1 MRLHL
6 VYVLSVDCGFS
17 VSFEVFAVMIQSLPC
32 MCYSLVSSHLGR
44 GLLISIILSLVIHV
58 CKWNTCIHKQLY
70 SNTFLLLSP
79 LISPVF
85 PGSWRFLSQ
94 SSSQKFST
102 FMILPHPSGWKIEK
116 VVKSNWVWP
125 CPVGAMTLLKRRF
138 PSLRVLAFAGFLFL
152 STLAT
157 IPATRLL
164 MGWDTKGQPKKME
177 LALPHSLRAL
187 GVTSFAFLKPELEI
201 FSLILF
207 CLHCQALD
215 TLCSG

>member
-1 MRLHL
+1 M
-6 VYVLSVDCGFS
+6 
-17 VSFEVFAVMIQSLPC
+17 
-32 MCYSLVSSHLGR
+32 
-44 GLLISIILSLVIHV
+44 IHV
-58 CKWNTCIHKQLY
+58 CKWWDELNTCVHKQLY

-79 LISPVF
+79 VISPVF

-102 FMILPHPSGWKIEK
+102 FMILPHTSGWKIEK

-125 CPVGAMTLLKRRF
+125 CPVGAMTLLNRRF

-164 MGWDTKGQPKKME
+164 MGWDTKGQPKKKKE

-187 GVTSFAFLKPELEI
+187 GVTSFAFLKPELES

-207 CLHCQALD
+207 HLHYQYLD